1 MFDDTIQINC
11 LDQHDKV
18 VCSLMH
24 PQGIDSVFN
33 IKLMLLICFFTFIID
48 FFIILLASPVNWIW
62 SRPKN
67 GVDVSDDTDSY
78 DTDSEEIDEKEIFVS
93 QYFDE
98 LDELEEHELTPSD
111 KLYISERVLREDTPE
126 GEVIMTYNF
135 KNETFEYYTNR
146 VSHVAY
152 DTLDTLARLFALSY
166 DCKTLCVN
174 FRKEFEN
181 GENKMKR
188 DIELDKLSEVNATKS
203 SAKNNV
209 FVAYKHY
216 NRKSGLGGSGKKYC
230 VITEN
235 SNKFK
240 YKGKLEEYET
250 NKKKEIEVQEKVPV
264 INITYSEYKEMCKKE
279 V

>member
-1 MFDDTIQINC
+1 
-11 LDQHDKV
+11 
-18 VCSLMH
+18 
-24 PQGIDSVFN
+24 
-33 IKLMLLICFFTFIID
+33 
-48 FFIILLASPVNWIW
+48 
-62 SRPKN
+62 
-67 GVDVSDDTDSY
+67 
-78 DTDSEEIDEKEIFVS
+78 
-93 QYFDE
+93 
-98 LDELEEHELTPSD
+98 
-111 KLYISERVLREDTPE
+111 
-126 GEVIMTYNF
+126 MTYNF

>member
-1 MFDDTIQINC
+1 MFDDANQINC
-11 LDQHDKV
+11 LGEHDG
-18 VCSLMH
+18 VCMLMNQESLE
-24 PQGIDSVFN
+24 SVFN
-33 IKLMLLICFFTFIID
+33 VKLMLLICFFTFMID
-48 FFIILLASPVNWIW
+48 FFIVRLVSPTEWIW
-62 SRPKN
+62 SGQKN
-67 GVDVSDDTDSY
+67 VLDIMDDTDSE
-78 DTDSEEIDEKEIFVS
+78 DLNDKEIFVS

-98 LDELEEHELTPSD
+98 LDELEENELTPSD
-111 KLYISERVLREDTPE
+111 KLYITEKVLREDTPE